1 MITSTKLT
9 RNLAKLMLVAVLF
22 VGCVDK
28 NSQEVK
34 QVEQSK
40 NEGRTVYE
48 FGFNKKVRIFEVDS
62 CEYVAYDTGTSNG
75 GISIIHKQNCKFC
88 LARSAK

>member
-22 VGCVDK
+22 VGCK
-28 NSQEVK
+28 EVNQAGK
-34 QVEQSK
+34 
-40 NEGRTVYE
+40 TVNAE
-48 FGFNKKVRIFEVDS
+48 SVNDFEVSNDGVQILEIDG
-62 CEYVAYDTGTSNG
+62 CQYVWCKNG
-75 GISIIHKQNCKFC
+75 YGAGLTHKGNCKFC